1 MKKVTINVNNEGF
14 TTNCLKEKTDQCGVC
29 IYSRNLSRY
38 ASVVF
43 STKRTETEKTVNL
56 KCSEEKGAKA
66 VFMAVRAICDT
77 CIYSAQNRD
86 NQKK

>member
-29 IYSRNLSRY
+29 IYSRNLSQY

-43 STKRTETEKTVNL
+43 STKRTETERVVSL
-56 KCSEEKGAKA
+56 KCDDVKSAKEL
-66 VFMAVRAICDT
+66 FMAVRAICDT
-77 CIYSAQNRD
+77 CVYREVNQ
-86 NQKK
+86 NQK